1 MKQSNDYIPRHAANT
16 PDEATIQVTTNE
28 DYTPRHAAEDI
39 PNIATENDNNTHLK
53 TDGNI
58 TSATDIS
65 ENAQKISKPSYDNQ
79 QEEKKNS
86 LLWLWIGLAVVALTA
101 LIVTPLVNSDDTN
114 DQQVEQDAQQ
124 VQIEENNS

>member
-1 MKQSNDYIPRHAANT
+1 MKQSNDYTPRHAANT
-16 PDEATIQVTTNE
+16 PDEATIQVTPNE

-39 PNIATENDNNTHLK
+39 PNIATENDNNTHFK
-53 TDGNI
+53 TDSNI

-65 ENAQKISKPSYDNQ
+65 KNAQKISKPSYNNQ
-79 QEEKKNS
+79 REEKKNS

-114 DQQVEQDAQQ
+114 DQQVEQDTQQ
-124 VQIEENNS
+124 VQIEENNL